1 MATYWGRRNGRHGP
15 CASTATT
22 VPGRVPPAW
31 RHRGRTSRRGT
42 GAGAVEHALIQQVP
56 VTLLLR
62 LAPVL
67 VRLRICVAGI
77 LVVGP
82 ATAGCLG
89 LGSTRRGNRPIRG
102 RRCTGCGNGR
112 ARFHRHGGL
121 RRVGW
126 AECTFDGQG
135 RGGVAWVRAAGAGAS
150 GTTDFAGG
158 TCAGTVTLGRAAPPR
173 PEIRPCRRVPD
184 VARPAMSLALRCR
197 PCGRAPSVVFLRC
210 WQCLPWQVTRA

>member
-31 RHRGRTSRRGT
+31 RQRGRTSRRGT
-42 GAGAVEHALIQQVP
+42 GAGAVEQALIQQVP

-121 RRVGW
+121 RRGRLGRMHIRWPRPWRRSLGESGRRRCEWHHGLRGW
-126 AECTFDGQG
+126 HV
-135 RGGVAWVRAAGAGAS
+135 RGNGHLGVARRRLALGSGLAAGFLTSRARRCRWRCGD
-150 GTTDFAGG
+150 GRAGG
-158 TCAGTVTLGRAAPPR
+158 RRRSSFCGAGSACLGR
-173 PEIRPCRRVPD
+173 
-184 VARPAMSLALRCR
+184 
-197 PCGRAPSVVFLRC
+197 
-210 WQCLPWQVTRA
+210 